1 MKTERRWIKSAIAA
15 ATQPQ
20 PAMPWERGARRRPA
34 AIVAALIAVR
44 PPVPARAPA
53 LAAR

>member
-15 ATQPQ
+15 AAQPQ
-20 PAMPWERGARRRPA
+20 PAMPWTRGNRRKPAGLTAPA
-34 AIVAALIAVR
+34 A
-44 PPVPARAPA
+44 PPARPA